1 MAGFT
6 NNMANLASA
15 KLTAGLSAS
24 ANTVNIDDAT
34 PYAGL
39 GDFYAT
45 LMPSSEMARLSN
57 SEIVLCS
64 YASATSLTITR
75 GQRGTTARS
84 FNSGDVIANGIY
96 VQDLAQVQAV
106 GNTIFNTTYS
116 NGVYSIISDNDMLP
130 GIPTNGMRIT
140 IKVNSDSTGT
150 PKLDIQGLGAEYDI
164 NTGTVINGST
174 THNAASLKSGQIY
187 ELTFNGT
194 SWETKNIFSGS
205 GTNGL
210 IGTSDI
216 ANGVVSNSKIA
227 NGAVNVAK
235 IENGAVSNAKIAN
248 DAITSNKINWATISS
263 SGKIEL
269 GSICIQ
275 WGRTELSSLTW
286 SDYWSSWR
294 RTDAKTL
301 TFPVAFSGAPY
312 YTSVSTN
319 ANGTVFA
326 QATQSGDA
334 DKLTFM
340 LYKPNNVPPDPTTM
354 KVSWI
359 AIGPKS

>member
-1 MAGFT
+1 MAYRKQLKDKGGNVVYPDVGVLGT
-6 NNMANLASA
+6 NNIADDAITTA
-15 KLTAGLSAS
+15 KLA
-24 ANTVNIDDAT
+24 
-34 PYAGL
+34 
-39 GDFYAT
+39 
-45 LMPSSEMARLSN
+45 
-57 SEIVLCS
+57 
-64 YASATSLTITR
+64 
-75 GQRGTTARS
+75 
-84 FNSGDVIANGIY
+84 
-96 VQDLAQVQAV
+96 DLAVTTDKIAAGAV
-106 GNTIFNTTYS
+106 
-116 NGVYSIISDNDMLP
+116 
-130 GIPTNGMRIT
+130 TNG
-140 IKVNSDSTGT
+140 
-150 PKLDIQGLGAEYDI
+150 
-164 NTGTVINGST
+164 
-174 THNAASLKSGQIY
+174 
-187 ELTFNGT
+187 
-194 SWETKNIFSGS
+194 
-205 GTNGL
+205 
-210 IGTSDI
+210 
-216 ANGVVSNSKIA
+216 KIA